1 MRYIRFSL
9 YCLLATVSICSCQK
23 KMNSEEIYNL
33 ASSGVVLIVNEY
45 YYSAK
50 LNSLDV
56 FFTGVDED
64 GDPTD
69 LTTDEDEVRQK
80 CYECTGTGFFIS
92 SDGQIMTNRHVAS
105 PKIEKSEVSKN
116 IRKAFKDVFKE
127 ERDKLANLWHQYEG
141 NSSTQNEIYNEWN
154 TFNNA
159 YESVDE
165 MSADDI
171 QITTHAD
178 LYIVYNDTHVVKE
191 DDLKP
196 CVTVA
201 LSEDE
206 DVDLAIIQ
214 LKDSETPENAYV
226 FSLYPEEDEKE
237 LTLDERLFM
246 IAFNAGTKVSKT
258 KQGFRSQIYGG
269 HVTQRSD
276 GEQILYS
283 IASLPGSSGSPVI
296 DQYGYLVAVNYA
308 KVSGTQGFNYGIPSR
323 LVRQFLKDN

>member
-1 MRYIRFSL
+1 MKCPKFFLIVLFS
-9 YCLLATVSICSCQK
+9 TIIICSCQK

-33 ASSGVVLIVNEY
+33 TSSGVVLIVNEY

-50 LNSLDV
+50 INNLEV
-56 FFTGVDED
+56 YFTGVDED

-69 LTTDEDEVRQK
+69 LTTDEEEVREN

-105 PKIEKSEVSKN
+105 PEIEKSEVSKN
-116 IRKAFKDVFKE
+116 IRKAFKEVFKDE
-127 ERDKLANLWHQYEG
+127 KEKMAEIWSQYEG
-141 NSSTQNEIYNEWN
+141 NPYKQEEIYKEWKLYSD
-154 TFNNA
+154 A
-159 YESVDE
+159 YDSVDE
-165 MSADDI
+165 MSSDEI
-171 QITTHAD
+171 EITTHAD
-178 LYIVYNDTHVVKE
+178 LYVVYNDTHVVKE

-201 LSEDE
+201 VSDDE
-206 DVDLAIIQ
+206 IIDLAIIQ
-214 LKDSETPENAYV
+214 LKDNETPENAYI
-226 FSLYPEEDEKE
+226 FKLYPEDEEKE
-237 LTLDERLFM
+237 LTLDQRLFM

-276 GEQILYS
+276 GEQVLYS
-283 IASLPGSSGSPVI
+283 IASLQGSSGSPVI

-323 LVRQFLKDN
+323 LVRQFLKDY